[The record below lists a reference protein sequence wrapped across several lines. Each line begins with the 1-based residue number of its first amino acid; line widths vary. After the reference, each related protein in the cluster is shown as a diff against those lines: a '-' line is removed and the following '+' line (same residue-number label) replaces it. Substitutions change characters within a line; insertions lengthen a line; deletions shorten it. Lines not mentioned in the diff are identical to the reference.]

1 MNMGWNY
8 ARFVGR
14 KVMASDDRAGGRPN
28 GVVEDREAM
37 IETLERERERTAR
50 TGTLCCVVVVCIDQ
64 IDPATASQVS
74 KDLGG
79 RLATGVR
86 PYDSVFRYGV
96 DRFLVALPHIKEQDM
111 PTLLKRIRDMVS
123 DEPTPLPDGRDLA
136 VTVSLGAANM
146 DGQVS
151 LRAVLDRAD
160 QALRMAMSS
169 GGDNFHLWTPG
180 DIGG

>member
-1 MNMGWNY
+1 MHMGWSS

-14 KVMASDDRAGGRPN
+14 RVMASDDRAGGKP
-28 GVVEDREAM
+28 GSVVEDREAM
-37 IETLERERERTAR
+37 IETLERERERVAR
-50 TGTLCCVVVVCIDQ
+50 TGTPCCVAVVCIDQ

-74 KDLGG
+74 DDLGG
-79 RLATGVR
+79 RLANGVR

-96 DRFLVALPHIKEQDM
+96 ERFLIALPHMKEDDM
-111 PTLLKRIRDMVS
+111 PVLLRRVRDAVS
-123 DEPTPLPDGRDLA
+123 DEPTPLPDGRDLV
-136 VTVSLGAANM
+136 VTVSLGAAIM

-169 GGDNFHLWTPG
+169 GGDNFHLWTPE